1 MWRTIYIPER
11 KFERSN
17 FTATKPDGN
26 FTIKV
31 IDPQGV
37 TVKEFRCNGYT
48 IEETDPR
55 VDPSVIGTLI

>member
-1 MWRTIYIPER
+1 MWRTIYIPEN

-31 IDPQGV
+31 IDSEGT

-48 IEETDPR
+48 I
-55 VDPSVIGTLI
+55 